1 MTELYQEMNRYK
13 TVLYSEKYRNFAHDF
28 HSGNSSIDSFLR
40 DEQSLKKW
48 FGKTFIWLDRN
59 LIVGFYNIGVGYIR
73 DRDYSNYK
81 IGGSVHLNY
90 FAVNQ
95 AYRNAYKIML
105 PDNSFLK
112 TSDILLNDML
122 QRVDEIRNNWLG
134 FSFVTLSSTERGYPL
149 YKRNNFDEL
158 EDGLEFDNKDDEDN
172 CIQMY
177 LCLDSE

>member
-1 MTELYQEMNRYK
+1 MNQYR
-13 TVLYSEKYRNFAHDF
+13 TVLYSEKHRDLAREF
-28 HSGNSSIDSFLR
+28 HSGNDSIDHFLM
-40 DEQSLKKW
+40 DEQSLEKW
-48 FGKTFIWLDRN
+48 FGKTFVWLDRGV
-59 LIVGFYNIGVGYIR
+59 IVGFYNIGVGYIR

-95 AYRNAYKIML
+95 VYRNAYKVIL
-105 PDNSFLK
+105 SDNSFIK

-122 QRVDEIRNNWLG
+122 KRIEEIRDYWLG
-134 FSFVTLSSTERGYPL
+134 FSFVTLSSTALGYPL

-158 EDGLEFDNKDDEDN
+158 EDGLEFDNKDDEDD